1 MNHVPDTVVE
11 SIDDFGK
18 ALLYGTPDPVAESL
32 RTDLHLCI
40 RPQSDGETALCRFKT
55 DHTQAP
61 PTLHERG
68 PFITTIV
75 DAVDTQLELW
85 GIVTPSA
92 YTYADTV
99 DGTHHYDAT
108 LRLR

>member
-1 MNHVPDTVVE
+1 M
-11 SIDDFGK
+11 G
-18 ALLYGTPDPVAESL
+18 
-32 RTDLHLCI
+32 
-40 RPQSDGETALCRFKT
+40 
-55 DHTQAP
+55 
-61 PTLHERG
+61 ERG

>member
-1 MNHVPDTVVE
+1 L
-11 SIDDFGK
+11 FGWVSASSPPYSLVLPTDVGTP
-18 ALLYGTPDPVAESL
+18 ALLE
-32 RTDLHLCI
+32 
-40 RPQSDGETALCRFKT
+40 DGASASKW
-55 DHTQAP
+55 
-61 PTLHERG
+61 
-68 PFITTIV
+68 
-75 DAVDTQLELW
+75 VDTQLELW